1 MKRIISCICAFLLTA
16 TNALAMD
23 KDTYN
28 LVLEKLKE
36 DTKTPIVSSV
46 GGDWNV
52 IALSRGGAKT
62 DKEYNDKYY
71 KNVLEFISN
80 NDSMKSTEYA
90 RIVLSLSAI
99 GYDTKFLEEKLND
112 FDFVTKQGINGV
124 VYALIALDSKD
135 YRSGMRKYYLTYL
148 LDKQNTDGGWSL
160 AGEKSDVDVSAMVL
174 QALSKYNYID
184 MVDTAINKCLE
195 FIENSEIN
203 TSEGLSQC
211 IIAFSTLGI
220 DCDAYVNRLMDYYK
234 GGRFLHKMGE
244 DVNRMATEQAALSLV
259 AYKRFC
265 NGEKPIYN
273 MRLTDQ

>member
-1 MKRIISCICAFLLTA
+1 MKKIISCICAFLLTV
-16 TNALAMD
+16 TNALAID
-23 KDTYN
+23 NDIYN
-28 LVLEKLKE
+28 LVLETLKE
-36 DTKTPIVSSV
+36 DTKAPVVASV

-62 DKEYNDKYY
+62 DEEYNDKYY
-71 KNVLEFISN
+71 KNVLQFISN
-80 NDSMKSTEYA
+80 NDSMKPTEYA
-90 RIVLSLSAI
+90 RIVLSLSSI

-135 YRSGMRKYYLTYL
+135 YRSGMRKYYLSYL
-148 LDKQNTDGGWSL
+148 LDRQNEDGGWSL
-160 AGEKSDVDVSAMVL
+160 AGEKSDIDVSAMVI
-174 QALSKYNYID
+174 QALSKYKYID
-184 MVDTAINKCLE
+184 VVDTAINKCLV

-220 DCDAYVNRLMDYYK
+220 DCDTYVNRLMDYYK
-234 GGRFLHKMGE
+234 DGRFLHKMGG
-244 DVNRMATEQAALSLV
+244 DINRMATEQAALSLV

-265 NGEKPIYN
+265 NGDKAIYN
-273 MRLTDQ
+273 MKLTD